1 MISEEQRHRVF
12 RLIVLNQCLG
22 IFSGSLF
29 QNGFYLNYFT
39 ELGISSAQ
47 IALLFSLPS
56 FFGVFLLIP
65 FAFYSD
71 RWGKKRLALR
81 GQILLILAVVSML
94 MAGWGGGHRL
104 FWVITALL
112 LYCVG
117 GNLQGA
123 SWFALL
129 NPIIPK
135 EIRGRFFGRLR
146 VTFLSVSILFAF
158 FISQVLKQN
167 HSALVF
173 QGILLFVFVMAMLRY
188 LTYSRI
194 PELENE
200 TGEEDHH
207 QQPILLALKSI
218 WANPKYRLFNG
229 YIFSI
234 TFLIAAVPTLFGLM
248 QKDLFHF
255 SPAQISMVG
264 TWFLVGSLAGCWLGG
279 RIVDRVGI
287 RLVFKAS
294 HLAYLFVL
302 LGMLSW
308 RWVPWSLEIHA
319 AFCAA
324 AYSLVVGVAGV
335 ASTSKILALIPANNK
350 ALSTAFTITLL
361 SGATAFSGM
370 IVSRVIAFES
380 FFKTSVI
387 SSYDLILLVFV
398 FAIALLFLFS
408 FVHLKKKKQ

>member
-1 MISEEQRHRVF
+1 
-12 RLIVLNQCLG
+12 
-22 IFSGSLF
+22 
-29 QNGFYLNYFT
+29 
-39 ELGISSAQ
+39 
-47 IALLFSLPS
+47 
-56 FFGVFLLIP
+56 
-65 FAFYSD
+65 
-71 RWGKKRLALR
+71 
-81 GQILLILAVVSML
+81 
-94 MAGWGGGHRL
+94 
-104 FWVITALL
+104 
-112 LYCVG
+112 
-117 GNLQGA
+117 
-123 SWFALL
+123 
-129 NPIIPK
+129 
-135 EIRGRFFGRLR
+135 
-146 VTFLSVSILFAF
+146 
-158 FISQVLKQN
+158 
-167 HSALVF
+167 
-173 QGILLFVFVMAMLRY
+173 
-188 LTYSRI
+188 
-194 PELENE
+194 
-200 TGEEDHH
+200 
-207 QQPILLALKSI
+207 
-218 WANPKYRLFNG
+218 
-229 YIFSI
+229 
-234 TFLIAAVPTLFGLM
+234 
-248 QKDLFHF
+248 
-255 SPAQISMVG
+255 
-264 TWFLVGSLAGCWLGG
+264 
-279 RIVDRVGI
+279 VDRVGI